1 MLSTRSITDLPAAL
15 ILSICRTRP
24 PIGQDVISRCVRRL
38 IPRVSI
44 HPRALRGFRLAI
56 TPDNI
61 SEIMIYEEIFVKRI
75 YNLSAVP
82 FQPTAVV
89 DCGGFEGYFTL
100 LACAHFPETQLM
112 VFEPNPANF
121 MAMCSNFARNGVEVS
136 ARAQAVSNN
145 SGRMQF
151 SGDGFHGRLSHD
163 KQTGDLAQVEVA
175 NLREV
180 IIGLSPS
187 SLLLKLDVE
196 GEEDKIL
203 PGIVE
208 VLPHT
213 CAFFFEWHHG
223 LATFKTV
230 ERMLREAG
238 FTVTQCRIHGET
250 DKFVDA
256 FALRV

>member
-1 MLSTRSITDLPAAL
+1 
-15 ILSICRTRP
+15 
-24 PIGQDVISRCVRRL
+24 
-38 IPRVSI
+38 
-44 HPRALRGFRLAI
+44 
-56 TPDNI
+56 
-61 SEIMIYEEIFVKRI
+61 
-75 YNLSAVP
+75 
-82 FQPTAVV
+82 
-89 DCGGFEGYFTL
+89 
-100 LACAHFPETQLM
+100 
-112 VFEPNPANF
+112 
-121 MAMCSNFARNGVEVS
+121 
-136 ARAQAVSNN
+136 
-145 SGRMQF
+145 MQF

-163 KQTGDLAQVEVA
+163 KQIGNLAQVEVA
-175 NLREV
+175 DLREV
-180 IIGLSPS
+180 IIGLSPR